1 MDQTSGG
8 VSERDHFIPVRKID
22 VLEAVVADQTLGNEA
37 DRQKL
42 RLLFRLLGA
51 ILHQRFFSRLEKLR
65 DDYFYFSPEVDRHR
79 GVDAATIE
87 HAYSDLVDTLL
98 GVLNNANFA
107 EIPHDEINQ
116 AHREHALVQVDVVA
130 PRDNYREVRFF
141 RRGHHRE
148 MIEIREWFGWRT
160 RSAEVDVYN
169 DVVLLIT
176 IRNDAKPRGRHT
188 RHVKL
193 RPGSVL
199 LKYFRD
205 IGRTDLNALFPDIRV
220 VMGLKDRLW
229 LGIPA
234 VLGGIPILIKL
245 ATTMTVL
252 FLVAGFYAG
261 LGGSVKEADTA
272 GALAAVGGL
281 VALGGFVMQQWMK
294 FQRQTLLYQKILSE
308 NVYFRNVNNNGGVF
322 DYIIGEAEEQQC
334 KKAFLTYRFLQFP
347 GDGPTEAALN
357 ERIAKWLQTTFGVS
371 VDFDSA
377 DVIERLDQLGL
388 LRREGARL
396 FVAPPDETLAKLQGV
411 WVGLLS
417 EDAAS

>member
-8 VSERDHFIPVRKID
+8 TGERDHFIPVRKID
-22 VLEAVVADQTLGNEA
+22 VLEAVVSDKTLGNEA

-42 RLLFRLLGA
+42 RQLFRLLGA
-51 ILHQRFFSRLEKLR
+51 ILHQRFFDRLEKLR
-65 DDYFYFSPEVDRHR
+65 DDYFYFSPEVDHHL
-79 GVDAATIE
+79 GVDAGTIE
-87 HAYSDLVDTLL
+87 HAYNELVDTLL
-98 GVLNNANFA
+98 GVLHNANFT

-148 MIEIREWFGWRT
+148 TIVIREWFGWRA

-205 IGRTDLNALFPDIRV
+205 IARADLNALFPDIRV
-220 VMGLKDRLW
+220 VMCLKDRLW

-234 VLGGIPILIKL
+234 VLGGIPILVKL

-272 GALAAVGGL
+272 GALAAIGGL

-294 FQRQTLLYQKILSE
+294 FQRQTLLYQKIVSE
-308 NVYFRNVNNNGGVF
+308 NVYFRNINNNGGVF
-322 DYIIGEAEEQQC
+322 DYIIGEAEEQQR
-334 KKAFLTYRFLQFP
+334 KKAFLTYKFLHFP
-347 GDGPTEAALN
+347 GDGPTEQELNLRIGEWLKAA
-357 ERIAKWLQTTFGVS
+357 FGVS
-371 VDFDSA
+371 VDFESG

-388 LRREGARL
+388 LRRDGVRL
-396 FVAPPDETLAKLQGV
+396 FVAPTDETLAKLRNL
-411 WVGLLS
+411 WAGLLS
-417 EDAAS
+417 EDAPT